1 MTTAKKIKEGCGKD
15 FTLEREDYEC
25 GGEIE
30 TDKFESG
37 CGFLLCPTCQARLE
51 GFQAGENSKHKSDLQ
66 QELERLEDDIARL
79 KIIIANDKTP
89 KYPYDKSEQAQNNYG
104 QLPEKGKRF
113 LMPEELAR
121 NLIKEKE
128 ERINFI
134 KKELENLENG

>member
-1 MTTAKKIKEGCGKD
+1 MTTESEKIKEGCGKD

-66 QELERLEDDIARL
+66 QELEKWEEVNKVIPEIKSRAKAYCGTMTNGTVLPTPRDWL
-79 KIIIANDKTP
+79 KKKVNENI
-89 KYPYDKSEQAQNNYG
+89 
-104 QLPEKGKRF
+104 
-113 LMPEELAR
+113 
-121 NLIKEKE
+121 NL
-128 ERINFI
+128 I
-134 KKELENLENG
+134 KKELEILG